1 MLYDSYWLGHGS
13 LGFSSFP
20 NHGPAYP
27 PIVANA
33 FLSSDL
39 AVSISSNSRADI
51 AHLACF
57 CVCSTCFLV
66 GGAEVRAGI
75 GGAEGGG
82 DESPSP

>member
-1 MLYDSYWLGHGS
+1 MLYENHDMGVDMDLYSS
-13 LGFSSFP
+13 LQFSIDL
-20 NHGPAYP
+20 YP
-27 PIVANA
+27 PMVASA

-39 AVSISSNSRADI
+39 AVSISSNSKADI

-66 GGAEVRAGI
+66 GGAEVKAGI

-82 DESPSP
+82 EDRPSP